1 MPLVNPEKIIKK
13 ADENQCAVAAFNV
26 YNMETIQAVV
36 EGANLENAPVI
47 IQTSPSTISYA
58 GLDFV
63 YANVKA
69 AADNVDIPVALHL
82 DHCKYYD
89 LVVNCLRNGYTSI
102 MVDGAHLT
110 YNENIQLVK
119 KSVETAHAVDVMV
132 EGEIG
137 RIGLNRKKKV
147 QKAVLT
153 IPKEAKKFVNDTGV
167 DSLAVAI
174 GTVHGQYAGEPNL
187 DFNRLEE
194 INELIDLPLVLHGAS
209 GVDDTN
215 IKKAIKLGIRKI
227 NFATDLKIPMARTIE
242 NFFKNNPNSNDPR
255 DYLGAGKDVVIE
267 NVRKKIRLCETYKIL
282 KESGI

>member
-1 MPLVNPEKIIKK
+1 
-13 ADENQCAVAAFNV
+13 
-26 YNMETIQAVV
+26 
-36 EGANLENAPVI
+36 
-47 IQTSPSTISYA
+47 
-58 GLDFV
+58 
-63 YANVKA
+63 
-69 AADNVDIPVALHL
+69 
-82 DHCKYYD
+82 
-89 LVVNCLRNGYTSI
+89 

-242 NFFKNNPNSNDPR
+242 NFFKNNP
-255 DYLGAGKDVVIE
+255 AV
-267 NVRKKIRLCETYKIL
+267 
-282 KESGI
+282 